1 MRRCA
6 GAASR
11 LSVIIGSPKAS
22 EFSAGKQWA
31 ASKKSIGLRSKAAA
45 FLATTP
51 TVKSWSF
58 LMNSRIMPKPSV
70 CRGRGTARRAP

>member
-1 MRRCA
+1 M
-6 GAASR
+6 
-11 LSVIIGSPKAS
+11 IIGSPKARA
-22 EFSAGKQWA
+22 FSAGKQWA
-31 ASKKSIGLRSKAAA
+31 ASKKSIGLRRKAAA

-58 LMNSRIMPKPSV
+58 SMNPRTMPMPSV